1 MAILQRKPSATFI
14 GQSTV
19 KITNDVITGGG
30 SGQYIPFM
38 SFAATVA
45 DAITGARPAIVTST
59 TTVVNTA
66 AIKANLSYTIVSLGT
81 NDSNWATVFPGGTP
95 AVGATF
101 TAAVDGV
108 VLGSGVAGTVSVTT
122 TSTVPAKTVTYN
134 NDDPA
139 TQVQTNAVKYKNATT
154 GVPTIARKASTT
166 YTNSS
171 TEFKASP
178 DVTPQDESGWEL
190 FAAFWGAKDT
200 KDAPILATVDG
211 TSAGSTTA
219 TANTPLVIVDGT
231 DLPGGTPATHLSE
244 SHIYTQV
251 FRSLNADGI
260 TYKWLVLRYNTT
272 KMEVNSTT
280 CEYWLR
286 PGDWDPKTGAIAVRH
301 TVQNEAF
308 TYFDAAP
315 VGYNLTDCDFLV
327 MVSPRWCILHSFL
340 NGPEP
345 GLWSGVVESKREDVL
360 DTAVANNPCWGWMA
374 STLPTLGAKAL
385 NGRPLADTDHTL
397 WSMPRVKNGQTG
409 IDAAM
414 KWGASY
420 ANTSHPHFL
429 DTTKAA
435 FIYFLG
441 SRENRFINSGWDS
454 SRKSAMPIKPLY
466 DYAGSAMVNYGTI
479 YGMKIMA
486 PGGVNMDKVVAY
498 VDAQGNSDPH
508 GVRRY
513 HWMLNHTFKLN
524 ADDNTTWAGNTTWG
538 SSGYGQNQVRDV
550 INIGCYYY
558 IVTETATAGETAP
571 YGKGNKLVRVT
582 AGTSETKDVFTV
594 GATSTIT
601 DMKFDG
607 ERYLYVSVGYP
618 TDPAKA
624 LYRVDITV
632 PDPQYSWVV
641 VALTASTPTNGIKT
655 IAITGRSVVV
665 TDVGAPSGVPGIRRV
680 KRLEYVD
687 QTATPV
693 VTQWETLIAV
703 KSDIVPN
710 LSAVHSVVDF
720 NGDVWISCANG
731 AVSASNRLLKVAY
744 LYGPDGALIA
754 GQVQPTAIALPAL
767 GFAADTA
774 GDQGLVIDTTHLQVL
789 DDDYLVH
796 YQVTNT
802 ASGYTNGRV
811 TFTQIDYNQIVNG
824 APTPAGT
831 DFSIPAGMK
840 MGNEATTAAA
850 IDGSTPSGGNQK
862 KLGAM
867 PKYKASS
874 EKIDGILY
882 FMPRSLTLPYAP
894 GITLSLGSTD
904 ANNKKFLK
912 GLTVGLDQQKL
923 NSTSDRV
930 LCGAVVGSNF
940 MFDGARI
947 FTSGPASLKIFTN
960 VHGGNSVGGAVTSDS
975 TLGQMIC
982 PC

>member
-14 GQSTV
+14 GQSTI

-30 SGQYIPFM
+30 TGQYIPFIT
-38 SFAATVA
+38 FAATVA

-59 TTVVNTA
+59 TTVVDTT
-66 AIKANLSYTIVSLGT
+66 AIKANLTYTIVSLGT
-81 NDSNWATVFPGGTP
+81 NDTNWAAVGVTSP

-101 TAAVDGV
+101 TATHDGAA
-108 VLGSGVAGTVSVTT
+108 LASGIAGTVSVTT
-122 TSTVPAKTVTYN
+122 STTVPAKTVTYN
-134 NDDPA
+134 NDDPL
-139 TQVQTNAVKYKNATT
+139 TQTQTNAIKYKNVTT
-154 GVPTIARKASTT
+154 GVPTVARKANTV
-166 YTNSS
+166 YVNSP
-171 TEFKASP
+171 TEFKSSP
-178 DVTPQDESGWEL
+178 DVTPQDDSGWEL
-190 FAAFWGAKDT
+190 FAAFWGSKDT
-200 KDAPILATVDG
+200 KDAAILATVDG
-211 TSAGSTTA
+211 TAGGSTTA
-219 TANTPLVIVDGT
+219 SSSVGLIIVDGT

-251 FRSLNADGI
+251 YRSLNADGI

-286 PGDWDPKTGAIAVRH
+286 PGDWDPKTGAIATRH

-315 VGYNLTDCDFLV
+315 VSYNLTDCDFLV

-360 DTAVANNPCWGWMA
+360 DTPVANNPCWGWMA
-374 STLPTLGAKAL
+374 STLPMLGAKTL
-385 NGRPLADTDHTL
+385 SGRPLGDTDHTL

-429 DTTKAA
+429 DTTKGV
-435 FIYFLG
+435 FIYYLG

-498 VDAQGNSDPH
+498 VDSQGNSDPH
-508 GVRRY
+508 GTRRY

-550 INIGCYYY
+550 INVGCYYY
-558 IVTETATAGETAP
+558 IVTETATAGDTAP

-582 AGTSETKDVFTV
+582 SGTSETKDVFTV
-594 GATSTIT
+594 AAGQTIT
-601 DMKFDG
+601 DVKFDG
-607 ERYLYVSVGYP
+607 ERYLYVST
-618 TDPAKA
+618 TDTTKSI
-624 LYRVDITV
+624 YRVDIAIT
-632 PDPQYSWVV
+632 DPQYSWSVIT
-641 VALTASTPTNGIKT
+641 LTASVPSNGIKT
-655 IAITGRSVVV
+655 IAITGRSVVAV
-665 TDVGAPSGVPGIRRV
+665 EVGTASGTPGIRRV
-680 KRLEYVD
+680 KRFEFVNPLSPGD
-687 QTATPV
+687 
-693 VTQWETLIAV
+693 TQWETGLLT
-703 KSDIVPN
+703 KSPVVMN
-710 LSAVHSVVDF
+710 LSAVHSVADF

-731 AVSASNRLLKVAY
+731 GTSTNNRLLKVAY
-744 LYGPDGALIA
+744 LYDANGLIA
-754 GQVQPTAIALPAL
+754 NQLQPTVIALPGL
-767 GFAADTA
+767 GFAADTV
-774 GDQGLVIDTTHLQVL
+774 GDPGIAIDATHLQVL
-789 DDDYLVH
+789 DDDYLVQ

-802 ASGYTNGRV
+802 GTGYTNGRV
-811 TFTQIDYNQIVNG
+811 TFTQIDYNQIINSDL
-824 APTPAGT
+824 TTAGT
-831 DFSIPAGMK
+831 ADFVIPSAMK
-840 MGNEATTAAA
+840 MGNEATSNAA
-850 IDGSTPSGGNQK
+850 IDGTTPASGNQK
-862 KLGAM
+862 KLGVM
-867 PKYKASS
+867 PKFKSS
-874 EKIDGILY
+874 CEKIDGILY
-882 FMPRSLTLPYAP
+882 FLPRSLTLPYSP
-894 GITLSLGSTD
+894 GITLSLGTTD

-923 NSTSDRV
+923 NGTSDRV
-930 LCGAVVGSNF
+930 LCGATVGSNL
-940 MFDGARI
+940 MYDGARI
-947 FTSGPASLKIFTN
+947 FTSGPAALKIFTN
-960 VHGGNSVGGAVTSDS
+960 VHGGNSVGGAITSDCN
-975 TLGQMIC
+975 LGQMIC